1 MTVTIELKPETEAGL
16 AALAAA
22 RGVALPQYVRELL
35 ESQLPPGGPPIS
47 AAERAAAWRA
57 SAIGLPISPPL
68 SDEAISRSSIYGI
81 RG

>member
-1 MTVTIELKPETEAGL
+1 MKITIELKPETEAGL

-22 RGVALPQYVRELL
+22 RGVALPQYLRELL
-35 ESQLPPGGPPIS
+35 ESQLSSGGRPMS
-47 AAERAAAWRA
+47 GAQRAAVWRA

-68 SDEAISRSSIYGI
+68 SDESISRSNIYGI